1 MPLSARDATPSDY
14 EVFVRLFPEL
24 QVPDPLLTQAQF
36 EERMLPNVIIAEDG
50 DPLGYAYWRFYGS
63 TAHVVHIVVDPR
75 AWRRGVGRL
84 LMEEVRQR
92 AVAKGSLRWYL
103 NVKADNTPAIR
114 LYEHAGLLFEQ
125 RGWPMV
131 ADWSVLKTLKGST
144 GTWKFEPSLEEAS
157 RFAREHRIDPERLAM
172 FRARPG
178 VVFAALRDEA
188 ATCALA
194 AFDTGFPGICPIA
207 MISLEHAKPLFDALF
222 PHARHPHVHICVEG
236 DAALAETLRHSGAKV
251 ECETF
256 RMGAALG

>member
-1 MPLSARDATPSDY
+1 
-14 EVFVRLFPEL
+14 
-24 QVPDPLLTQAQF
+24 
-36 EERMLPNVIIAEDG
+36 
-50 DPLGYAYWRFYGS
+50 
-63 TAHVVHIVVDPR
+63 
-75 AWRRGVGRL
+75 
-84 LMEEVRQR
+84 
-92 AVAKGSLRWYL
+92 
-103 NVKADNTPAIR
+103 
-114 LYEHAGLLFEQ
+114 
-125 RGWPMV
+125 MV

-157 RFAREHRIDPERLAM
+157 RFVREHRIDPERLAM

-188 ATCALA
+188 GTCALA
-194 AFDTGFPGICPIA
+194 AFDTGFPSICPIA
-207 MISLEHAKPLFDALF
+207 MIRLEHAKPVFDALF